1 MSAVGLVQPE
11 VRFPLR
17 PGRGEVALHASGF
30 RHPASRWSGAERFTG
45 YRDVTH
51 LQLGPRQLRIGTRQG
66 VWILPRAW
74 FADADGAE
82 RLVHALFE
90 RIAAEPGARAQLAT
104 MAEAEQLLREP
115 HGLRATPLVAALC
128 LVVFALEEWLGPVV
142 HHAGFMS
149 PLLASGG
156 EPWRLLTANVLHAD
170 VTHLSLNALG
180 LLALGAL
187 VERPL
192 GALRTVLVLGLSA
205 VAATASAWL
214 AGYDA
219 LVGAS
224 GMVAGLAGALLWLEL
239 RRTELL
245 PAGWR
250 IPRRP
255 FVAAIAVDAMLPLA
269 LPMIAGAAH
278 AAGFLAGGL
287 AASLCSGRQLRRE
300 PLRFE
305 ALLAVGLVG
314 AIALAS
320 LASASRFVF
329 GSSAW
334 EGHAERLLEA
344 ERPPALILNDA
355 AWLIVTADH
364 PSERALSDAVEL
376 AERAVRATGGAD
388 PNILD
393 TLAEA
398 QWRNGDESAALE
410 TIDAAIALQPEEPY
424 FREQRRRFSGERAAD
439 DRPDPPEGWF
449 PPGAPEPAPWD
460 LSEDPGISI

>member
-1 MSAVGLVQPE
+1 MSAVGLERSE

-30 RHPASRWSGAERFTG
+30 RHPASSWTRAERFTA

-51 LQLGPRQLRIGTRQG
+51 LQVGSRQLRIGTRQG

-74 FADADGAE
+74 FVEAGGAE
-82 RLVHALFE
+82 QLVRALCE
-90 RIAAEPGARAQLAT
+90 RIAAAPDGRAQLAA
-104 MAEAEQLLREP
+104 MADAEELLHEP
-115 HGLRATPLVAALC
+115 RRLRVAPGVAALC
-128 LVVFALEEWLGPVV
+128 IGVFGLGQWLGPIV

-149 PLLASGG
+149 PLLAADG
-156 EPWRLLTANVLHAD
+156 EPWRLLTANFLHAD
-170 VTHLSLNALG
+170 GTHLTLNVFG

-192 GALRTVLVLGLSA
+192 GALRTVLVLGISG

-239 RRTELL
+239 RRAELL

-250 IPRRP
+250 IPRRA
-255 FVAAIAVDAMLPLA
+255 FLAALAADALLPLA
-269 LPMIAGAAH
+269 LPIVAGAAH
-278 AAGFLAGGL
+278 VSGFLAGAL
-287 AASLCSGRQLRRE
+287 AAGLCAGRGLRRE
-300 PLRFE
+300 PMRPD
-305 ALLAVGLVG
+305 ALLAVGLVA
-314 AIALAS
+314 AIVLAS
-320 LASASRFVF
+320 LVSAGRLVF
-329 GSSAW
+329 GTSAW

-355 AWLIVTADH
+355 AWLIATADH
-364 PSERALSDAVEL
+364 PSERALTGAVEL
-376 AERAVRATGGAD
+376 AERAVRATGGQD
-388 PNILD
+388 PNVLD

-398 QWRNGDESAALE
+398 QWRTGDERGALD
-410 TIDAAIALQPEEPY
+410 TIDEAIALQPEEPY
-424 FREQRRRFSGERAAD
+424 FREQRRRFTGERAAA
-439 DRPDPPEGWF
+439 DRPEPPEGWL
-449 PPGAPEPAPWD
+449 PPAAPVPAPWEH
-460 LSEDPGISI
+460 SEEPGVSI

>member
-1 MSAVGLVQPE
+1 VSAVELLPAE
-11 VRFPLR
+11 VRFALR
-17 PGRGEVALHASGF
+17 PGRGEVALHAGGF
-30 RHPASRWSGAERFTG
+30 RHPASRWTGAERFTA

-66 VWILPRAW
+66 VWMLPRAW
-74 FADADGAE
+74 FAAPDGAE

-90 RIAAEPGARAQLAT
+90 RIAAEPGARAQLAA

-115 HGLRATPLVAALC
+115 RGLRATPLVAALC
-128 LVVFALEEWLGPVV
+128 VAVFALEQWLGPIV

-170 VTHLSLNALG
+170 ATHLLLNTLG

-205 VAATASAWL
+205 VGATASAWL

-239 RRTELL
+239 RRSELL

-255 FVAAIAVDAMLPLA
+255 FLAALAADALLPLA
-269 LPMIAGAAH
+269 LPFIAGAAH
-278 AAGFLAGGL
+278 VAGFFAGAL
-287 AASLCSGRQLRRE
+287 AAALCSGRQLRRE
-300 PLRFE
+300 PLRLE
-305 ALLAVGLVG
+305 SLLAVGLVTV
-314 AIALAS
+314 IAGVS
-320 LASASRFVF
+320 LASAARFVF
-329 GSSAW
+329 GSAAW
-334 EGHAERLLEA
+334 EGHAERLLRADE
-344 ERPPALILNDA
+344 PPPLILNDA
-355 AWLIVTADH
+355 AWLIVTGER
-364 PSERALSDAVEL
+364 PSERAVADAVEL
-376 AERAVRATGGAD
+376 AERAVRATGGRD

-398 QWRNGDESAALE
+398 HFRNGDESAALV
-410 TIDAAIALQPEEPY
+410 TIDQAIALQPDEPY
-424 FREQRRRFSGERAAD
+424 FREQRRRFTGERAAN
-439 DRPDPPEGWF
+439 DRPDPPRGWL
-449 PPGAPEPAPWD
+449 PPAPAEPSPWD
-460 LSEDPGISI
+460 VPEGPGISI

>member
-1 MSAVGLVQPE
+1 MSAIGLAQPE
-11 VRFPLR
+11 IRFPLR
-17 PGRGEVALHASGF
+17 PGRGEVALHATGF
-30 RHPASRWSGAERFTG
+30 RHPASRWTGAERFTA
-45 YRDVTH
+45 YADVTH
-51 LQLGPRQLRIGTRQG
+51 LQVGPRQLRIGTRQG

-74 FADADGAE
+74 FAEASGAE

-90 RIAAEPGARAQLAT
+90 RIADEPGGRAQLAA

-115 HGLRATPLVAALC
+115 RGLRVAPLVAALC
-128 LVVFALEEWLGPVV
+128 VGVFALEQWLGPVV

-149 PLLASGG
+149 PMLAEGG
-156 EPWRLLTANVLHAD
+156 EPWRLLTANFLHAD
-170 VTHLSLNALG
+170 VTHLGLNVLG

-239 RRTELL
+239 RRTDLL

-250 IPRRP
+250 IPRRA
-255 FVAAIAVDAMLPLA
+255 FLVALAADALLPLA
-269 LPMIAGAAH
+269 LPIVAGAAH
-278 AAGFLAGGL
+278 VAGFGAGAL
-287 AASLCSGRQLRRE
+287 AAALCAGRGLRRE
-300 PLRFE
+300 PLRPD
-305 ALLAVGLVG
+305 ALLAVGLVA
-314 AIALAS
+314 AIVLAS
-320 LASASRFVF
+320 LASAGRFVF
-329 GSSAW
+329 GSAAW

-344 ERPPALILNDA
+344 EGPPALILNDA
-355 AWLIVTADH
+355 AWLIVTADR
-364 PSERALSDAVEL
+364 PSERALADAVEL
-376 AERAVRATGGAD
+376 AERAVRATGGQD

-398 QWRNGDESAALE
+398 QWRNGDERAALA
-410 TIDAAIALQPEEPY
+410 TIDEAISLQPDEPY
-424 FREQRRRFSGERAAD
+424 FREQRRRFAGERPAH
-439 DRPDPPEGWF
+439 DRPDPPDTWL
-449 PPGAPEPAPWD
+449 APDPAPAPWD
-460 LSEDPGISI
+460 HPEEPGISI